1 MRLYQCSVIA
11 ALSSVALAS
20 FSCNPVKEGITWNLK
35 ELQGPYSVTTG
46 EDSYPTVSYRITV
59 YVMIIT
65 EGWVTD
71 FLLCVIDNEYYLDNQ
86 SVRTYTEE

>member
-1 MRLYQCSVIA
+1 MRLYQCTVIA

-20 FSCNPVKEGITWNLK
+20 FNCKAVADGITWDLK

-46 EDSYPTVSYRITV
+46 EDTPPTVSYRIAV

-65 EGWVTD
+65 EGRMTD
-71 FLLCVIDNEYYLDNQ
+71 FLLCMIDNEYYLDNQ
-86 SVRTYTEE
+86 PVRTYTEE

>member
-20 FSCNPVKEGITWNLK
+20 LSCQVVSGTVKWDLK
-35 ELQGPYSVTTG
+35 ELQGPYSVAIV
-46 EDSYPTVSYRITV
+46 EDSPPTVSYRITV
-59 YVMIIT
+59 NVMILI
-65 EGWVTD
+65 EGWATD

-86 SVRTYTEE
+86 PVRTYTKE